1 MQSLSANVMSR
12 MGKEQQKVI
21 HKEIEENISRM
32 DAVRERVIKRYPKAY
47 RHAVTHIAIRILLS
61 DEKRKVERFGQQ
73 GVLTE
78 EEVSALEHTLDV
90 RRGQLSGFTHSTF
103 YLTLKKLFS

>member
-1 MQSLSANVMSR
+1 M
-12 MGKEQQKVI
+12 
-21 HKEIEENISRM
+21 
-32 DAVRERVIKRYPKAY
+32 
-47 RHAVTHIAIRILLS
+47 THIAIRILLS